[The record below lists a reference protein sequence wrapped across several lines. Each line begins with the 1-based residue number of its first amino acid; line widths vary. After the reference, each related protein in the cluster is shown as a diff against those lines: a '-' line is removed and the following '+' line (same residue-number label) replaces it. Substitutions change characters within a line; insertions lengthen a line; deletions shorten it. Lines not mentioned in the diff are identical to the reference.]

1 MIVWTEIKTSL
12 GFHGIDPT
20 DWRLVPLV
28 RVWWDEVCHKRGASR
43 KARNTL
49 MMLVAWEIW
58 NERNAR
64 VFRNTAAP
72 TTVVIAKIRDEASIW
87 ARAGAKYLCNI
98 MLRE

>member
-1 MIVWTEIKTSL
+1 MWTEIKTWL
-12 GFHGIDPT
+12 GLLDIDPT
-20 DWRLVPLV
+20 YWRLVPSV
-28 RVWWDEVCHKRGASR
+28 RVWWDEVCHKRGDSR

-49 MMLVAWEIW
+49 MMLVAWKIW

-72 TTVVIAKIRDEASIW
+72 TTVVIAKIKDEASIW

-98 MLRE
+98 MPRE

>member
-1 MIVWTEIKTSL
+1 M
-12 GFHGIDPT
+12 
-20 DWRLVPLV
+20 V
-28 RVWWDEVCHKRGASR
+28 RS
-43 KARNTL
+43 TL

-72 TTVVIAKIRDEASIW
+72 TTVVITKIKDEASIW

-98 MLRE
+98 MPRE

>member
-1 MIVWTEIKTSL
+1 MPSVK
-12 GFHGIDPT
+12 
-20 DWRLVPLV
+20 VC
-28 RVWWDEVCHKRGASR
+28 WDMVARKRGHSR
-43 KARNTL
+43 MVHSTL
-49 MMLVAWEIW
+49 MMLVVWEIW

-72 TTVVIAKIRDEASIW
+72 TTVVIAKIKDEASIW

>member
-1 MIVWTEIKTSL
+1 
-12 GFHGIDPT
+12 
-20 DWRLVPLV
+20 
-28 RVWWDEVCHKRGASR
+28 
-43 KARNTL
+43 

-98 MLRE
+98 MPRE